1 MIRIGE
7 YGIAADN
14 SGFVVGKITRRID
27 KKTGIKVESLSGP
40 RYFSNL
46 QGCLRELR
54 KKGHLEAIEAYD
66 GDLAGAVVVLDE
78 ANMKFERLIEGVEK
92 E

>member
-7 YGIAADN
+7 YGITSDA
-14 SGFVVGKITRRID
+14 SGFVVGKIAR
-27 KKTGIKVESLSGP
+27 KKGKKAGAEVEYLSGP
-40 RYFSNL
+40 KYFSNL

-54 KKGHLEAIEAYD
+54 KKAHLEAVEQYD
-66 GDLAGAVVVLDE
+66 GDLSGAIAVLDE
-78 ANMKFERLIEGVEK
+78 ANMKFERLIEGVER

>member
-7 YGIAADN
+7 YGITSDA
-14 SGFVVGKITRRID
+14 SGFVVGKIARRLD
-27 KKTGIKVESLSGP
+27 KKTGIEVESLSGP

-54 KKGHLEAIEAYD
+54 KKAHLEAISEYD
-66 GDLAGAVVVLDE
+66 GDLSGAIAVLDE
-78 ANMKFERLIEGVEK
+78 ANMEFERLIEGVEM

>member
-7 YGIAADN
+7 YGIMADN
-14 SGFVVGKITRRID
+14 SGFVVGKVARRLD
-27 KKTGIKVESLSGP
+27 KKTGIEVESLSAP

-54 KKGHLEAIEAYD
+54 KKAHLEAIEQYD
-66 GDLAGAVVVLDE
+66 GDLTGAIAVLDE
-78 ANMKFERLIEGVEK
+78 ANMKFESLIESV
-92 E
+92 